1 MDSYIVPHQKCSRM
15 GRCVCCYEK
24 NCLNKRLLNDF
35 KYLTNF
41 NHTGTLEVY
50 HSLYNKY
57 SPKRLYFSYPVM
69 IARAQLVILDFKSG
83 VGLAHRKKKQRD
95 LQYKNHF
102 SKIKRSWVV
111 KTIYERKKRKRT
123 KTISWKR

>member
-1 MDSYIVPHQKCSRM
+1 M

-57 SPKRLYFSYPVM
+57 SPKCLYFSYPVM
-69 IARAQLVILDFKSG
+69 IARAQLVVLDFNSG
-83 VGLAHRKKKQRD
+83 VGLAHRKKKQRTNFQKLSD
-95 LQYKNHF
+95 LGSLKKYTKG
-102 SKIKRSWVV
+102 
-111 KTIYERKKRKRT
+111 RKGNVQKPYHGRDKASGT
-123 KTISWKR
+123 DIL